1 MNTGNSVDWDVDGTV
16 GARVGRCNN
25 GRLDSDVNDEVGSS
39 GDKEVKD
46 KVGYDN

>member
-1 MNTGNSVDWDVDGTV
+1 MLTLKLIYYFLLKCKDVD
-16 GARVGRCNN
+16 NELN
-25 GRLDSDVNDEVGSS
+25 SDVNDEVGSS